1 MKIVLFNS
9 RNKDNKNI
17 PNFKQRSKTFIFK
30 DEETAM
36 NKFIKFSEDGV
47 PGEISRFYISVNERD
62 EEKTRKQ
69 LICELVMENINLR
82 KIESKVCSIAMQPEN
97 AKEKKWLFDFD
108 ENNKELAENFAKDIR
123 TFGKCQVWVKPT
135 KNGYAIISE
144 HGFDTRELLTKY
156 KNYDIT
162 LKRDA
167 MLYVRSYT
175 KSKI

>member
-17 PNFKQRSKTFIFK
+17 PNFKQRSKTFIFE
-30 DEETAM
+30 DEETTM
-36 NKFIKFSEDGV
+36 KKFVKFAEEGV
-47 PGEISRFYISVNERD
+47 PGETSRLYISVNERD

-69 LICELVMENINLR
+69 LICELVMDNVSLERINS
-82 KIESKVCSIAMQPEN
+82 KIYSIAMQPQN
-97 AKEKKWLFDFD
+97 AEEKKWLFDFD
-108 ENNKELAENFAKDIR
+108 ENNEELVKKFAEDVRA
-123 TFGKCQVWVKPT
+123 FGKCQVWIKPT
-135 KNGYAIISE
+135 KNGFAIISE

-167 MLYVRSYT
+167 MLYVKSYT